1 VRPVRTEKGLVRRT
15 EILDAAEDLI
25 HGQGFNRTGL
35 EELLQESGVTKGNFY
50 FYFKSKE
57 ELGLAVV
64 ARATERWVQR
74 TLPEVFSPAKEPLQ
88 RVFDFIDAIEKRF
101 HEADCT
107 KGCLFGNIGLEL
119 GDLHDGF
126 RQQVETA
133 FRRWGEKIEETL
145 GEIQPKIPA
154 ADRRRLASFVV
165 ATMEGTI
172 LVGKVHKRIEVVR
185 DCFVELKRHLTARCA
200 PSGNASK
207 RKTRGGSSAKT

>member
-1 VRPVRTEKGLVRRT
+1 MRPVRTEKGLVRRT

-64 ARATERWVQR
+64 TRATQRWVEEA
-74 TLPEVFSPAKEPLQ
+74 LPVVFSPAKDPLQ
-88 RVFDFIDAIEKRF
+88 RLFDFIDAIEKRF

-133 FRRWGEKIEETL
+133 FLRWGEEIEKTL
-145 GEIQPKIPA
+145 GEIRPIIPK
-154 ADRRRLASFVV
+154 ADRQRLARFVV

-172 LVGKVHKRIEVVR
+172 LLGKVHKRIEVVK
-185 DCFVELKRHLTARCA
+185 DCFIELKRHLKSRC
-200 PSGNASK
+200 PTSGNLPK
-207 RKTRGGSSAKT
+207 RKRRG